1 MVNYFI
7 LNKTSDSQQ
16 LFNLNGTTTFILPA
30 NNIDYYNNC
39 GLFES
44 GLIDWSK
51 QFCSKDRIFLD
62 IGSHTGTYAIS
73 LADHSAGVYA
83 FEPQRMTYYAL
94 CGSVALSNK
103 TNIHCINSGL
113 GSTEQFGPME
123 LNIISQDGGGST
135 LMPVDG
141 ILNKEIVNI
150 ITLDSLH
157 LTNIG
162 FIKMDIEGNEIN
174 AIKGGLETLKNS
186 GYPPILFEANNPSA
200 SGDLFNLLTSIS
212 YRIVPVTGANNMFLA
227 CH

>member
-103 TNIHCINSGL
+103 TNIHYIY
-113 GSTEQFGPME
+113 
-123 LNIISQDGGGST
+123 NI
-135 LMPVDG
+135 
-141 ILNKEIVNI
+141 
-150 ITLDSLH
+150 
-157 LTNIG
+157 
-162 FIKMDIEGNEIN
+162 
-174 AIKGGLETLKNS
+174 
-186 GYPPILFEANNPSA
+186 PP
-200 SGDLFNLLTSIS
+200 
-212 YRIVPVTGANNMFLA
+212 
-227 CH
+227 